1 MVRPVI
7 SDVEGFE
14 ISAAEKELFQEI
26 RPFGFILFKRNCDTQ
41 DQLKCL
47 TDQMRDVTEDD
58 NIPILVDQEGGRVAR
73 LGPPSWNKYPSA
85 ETYSDIYND
94 NEELAI
100 EAVKLHAM
108 LIANDLLKA
117 GINVDCYPVLDL
129 LFDGADKVIGDRSF
143 GRTPDKIITL
153 ARSGAEAMM
162 SMGVTPIIK
171 HIPGHGRADVD
182 SHLSLPK
189 VTTTINEL
197 RRADFMPFKAL
208 NDMPCAMT
216 AHVIYS
222 DIDENNCATISKK
235 VITEIIRE
243 ELGFKGVLFTDDI
256 TMKALNKSAAQNA
269 KDSLT
274 AGCDLALHCN
284 GDLSDRRAVLEATD
298 DLMSDEYARLKS
310 FFLSA
315 DKTTSIDH
323 VKCYGRLQEII
334 MEYQA

>member
-14 ISAAEKELFQEI
+14 ISAKEKALFQEHK
-26 RPFGFILFKRNCDTQ
+26 PFGFILFKRNCDNQ
-41 DQLKCL
+41 KQLKRL
-47 TDQMRDVTEDD
+47 TDQMRDVVEDE
-58 NIPILVDQEGGRVAR
+58 NVPILVDQEGGRVAR

-85 ETYSDIYND
+85 QIYSHIYD
-94 NEELAI
+94 DDPPLAI
-100 EAVKLHAM
+100 EAVKLHVM
-108 LIANDLLKA
+108 LMADDLLKS

-129 LFDGADKVIGDRSF
+129 LFDGADKIIGDRSF
-143 GRTPDKIITL
+143 GRTPQKIIAL

-162 SMGVTPIIK
+162 SVGVTPIIK

-189 VTTTINEL
+189 VATSIDEL
-197 RRADFMPFKAL
+197 RLTDFMPFKAL

-235 VITEIIRE
+235 IITEIIRDE
-243 ELGFKGVLFTDDI
+243 IGFKGVLFSDDI

-269 KDSLT
+269 LDALS

-284 GDLSDRRAVLEATD
+284 GNLDDRRAVLAATN
-298 DLMSDEYARLKS
+298 DLTTDEYVRLKS
-310 FFLSA
+310 FFFSA
-315 DKTTSIDH
+315 NNMTSIDH
-323 VKCYGRLQEII
+323 TKFYTRLEEII
-334 MEYQA
+334 KEYQA